1 MEANGPVAAV
11 DYGLTYFAEDVDA
24 VVVVAVVAA
33 SFVGAD
39 VAAVG
44 RASGP

>member
-24 VVVVAVVAA
+24 VVAVVAA